1 MSPAD
6 FPALALV
13 LAVLALG
20 LLYFTVEWMSFRF
33 LSASPRPLDDAPAAL
48 KAAVD
53 ASRQIAKLEE
63 LYIRSAP

>member
-1 MSPAD
+1 MSPAV
-6 FPALALV
+6 FLA

-20 LLYFTVEWMSFRF
+20 LLHLTIEGMSVRF

-53 ASRQIAKLEE
+53 RLDATRQIAKLEE